1 MLEGRSKA
9 IGAAQAVC
17 VDVIRHERK
26 STTRDQNNSKHR
38 HERSYSRSRRRDTR
52 VMNNRASP
60 AAVTSRPVYAP
71 VYELATREHSKVVL
85 AAGGW
90 LRTNKHSRS
99 SNTSGQRFNFNP
111 QVPTLILFSTCVTPG
126 AAQAAIS
133 ASSRSAQ
140 ERTVPL
146 RMTLLP
152 SVSTEIRLASS

>member
-1 MLEGRSKA
+1 MNDLTLVLEGARL
-9 IGAAQAVC
+9 V
-17 VDVIRHERK
+17 
-26 STTRDQNNSKHR
+26 T
-38 HERSYSRSRRRDTR
+38 
-52 VMNNRASP
+52 NNRASP

-71 VYELATREHSKVVL
+71 LYELATREHSKVVV
-85 AAGGW
+85 AAG
-90 LRTNKHSRS
+90 
-99 SNTSGQRFNFNP
+99 NP
-111 QVPTLILFSTCVTPG
+111 QGATLILFSTSVTPG